1 MKKNSKEFLTNYNN
15 CIFCNSKKKKKKK
28 ERKLRNNFYLEAIR
42 NDLNLNKKFMSQMKL
57 YECQNCGTVQNNPW
71 FKKEISHK
79 IYSNIYGQH
88 NRSWSN
94 IINFFRKSVFPEHGN
109 LFSIL
114 KKNIRIKNYA
124 EFNGAFMGLFLN
136 FFDQEYKTTRRNK
149 FSFFTKCLEYLS
161 SRQLAGKS
169 KYFLKKDKTKSVKL
183 NKEIRLLSK
192 FFIKNKINK
201 KLFTDNSSLGWS
213 QNDNYK
219 SVNSKSLLSELMD
232 IDIINFNSYKKK
244 LNFDLFGIFHTL
256 DHTFEPKKIFNFAI
270 RNSKYT
276 IVYCHIDEN
285 LEKQHLFTLT
295 KNFLKYLK
303 KRKIYYI
310 DLTEKIKKNYKTKEL
325 YFICSTN
332 KKLINKFKI

>member
-1 MKKNSKEFLTNYNN
+1 
-15 CIFCNSKKKKKKK
+15 
-28 ERKLRNNFYLEAIR
+28 
-42 NDLNLNKKFMSQMKL
+42 
-57 YECQNCGTVQNNPW
+57 
-71 FKKEISHK
+71 
-79 IYSNIYGQH
+79 
-88 NRSWSN
+88 
-94 IINFFRKSVFPEHGN
+94 
-109 LFSIL
+109 
-114 KKNIRIKNYA
+114 
-124 EFNGAFMGLFLN
+124 
-136 FFDQEYKTTRRNK
+136 
-149 FSFFTKCLEYLS
+149 
-161 SRQLAGKS
+161 
-169 KYFLKKDKTKSVKL
+169 
-183 NKEIRLLSK
+183 
-192 FFIKNKINK
+192 
-201 KLFTDNSSLGWS
+201 
-213 QNDNYK
+213 
-219 SVNSKSLLSELMD
+219 MD

-332 KKLINKFKI
+332 KKLMNKFKI